1 MRRRL
6 VIGTVTLVTAITL
19 FAASVHF
26 KGSQSFF
33 DNGLTLT
40 ESGALAGL
48 GNVDLQINLSA
59 SAIPTATCTNQGGNQ
74 APGQNPATVNVT
86 GSEAIPASA
95 IKNGTVAF
103 SVTTNAPAQPTAAQ
117 AGCPNDNWTANIVD
131 LQFTSAILTV
141 QQPVGT
147 YVLTRTYQL
156 SCPSYPTGIGGCII
170 TSFQ

>member
-6 VIGTVTLVTAITL
+6 VLGSMMLLAAIAV

-26 KGSQSFF
+26 KGSQSFL

-48 GNVDLQINLSA
+48 GNVDLTVNLSA
-59 SAIPTATCTNQGGNQ
+59 SAIPTATCTNSGGNQ
-74 APGQNPATVNVT
+74 APGQNPATVNVSGT
-86 GSEAIPASA
+86 TAIPASA
-95 IKNGTVAF
+95 IKNGNVAF
-103 SVTTNAPAQPTAAQ
+103 SVTTNPPAQPTAAE
-117 AGCPNDNWTANIVD
+117 AGCPNDNWTAHIDD
-131 LQFTSAILTV
+131 LQFTSAILTL

-147 YVLTRTYQL
+147 TVLTRTYQL
-156 SCPSYPTGIGGCII
+156 SCPVFPTGIGPCTI